1 MAEGKKGFVLY
12 ADLIHQ
18 LEKMPNEK
26 AGELFKTIL
35 RYVNDLNP
43 QVDDLMVDL
52 VFEGIKQQL
61 KRDLVKYEQRA
72 ERSRIN
78 GSKGGRPRKTESDN
92 EEPTKTQSVNS
103 EPKKPD
109 TVKVIDTVIDKD
121 KDIDSSIYYYDKDGL
136 KLTHEEYRKLCK
148 DYPVTTVDE
157 FLYKVVNWKNKA
169 KVKSLY
175 LTMLNWMRRDKVQ
188 TLKEYNSNPIQ
199 PKEEKRIP
207 RPTSNPQS
215 GQFC

>member
-1 MAEGKKGFVLY
+1 MAEGKKGVVLY

-43 QVDDLMVDL
+43 EVNDLMVDL
-52 VFEGIKQQL
+52 VFEGVKQQL
-61 KRDLVKYEQRA
+61 KRDLRKYEERA
-72 ERSRIN
+72 DRSREN
-78 GSKGGRPRKTESDN
+78 GRKGGRPRKTDEDN
-92 EEPTKTQSVNS
+92 KKPTETQQVFS
-103 EPKKPD
+103 EPRKPD
-109 TVKVIDTVIDKD
+109 IDKVIDKD
-121 KDIDSSIYYYDKDGL
+121 KDKVIDKDILYYYDKDNL
-136 KLTHEEYRKLCK
+136 QLTIEQYRKLCL

-157 FLYKVVNWKNKA
+157 FLGKVVNWKK
-169 KVKSLY
+169 KDSVKSLY
-175 LTMLNWMRRDKVQ
+175 LTILNWMRRDKVQ

-207 RPTSNPQS
+207 TPTSNPQS